1 MPTIDRFNQ
10 YRVVIFSNDH
20 RPAHVHVMGGEGEVV
35 FQLQCPHG
43 PLLLRE
49 VYRLS
54 RRQVSD
60 IERRLDPRHA
70 AMCRHWRNIHGHH

>member
-10 YRVVIFSNDH
+10 FRVVIYPNDH
-20 RPAHVHVMGGEGEVV
+20 RPSHGHVMGQEGEVV

-43 PLLLRE
+43 PLQLRE

-60 IERRLDPRHA
+60 IERRLDTRHETL
-70 AMCRHWRNIHGHH
+70 CKHWRTIHGYH